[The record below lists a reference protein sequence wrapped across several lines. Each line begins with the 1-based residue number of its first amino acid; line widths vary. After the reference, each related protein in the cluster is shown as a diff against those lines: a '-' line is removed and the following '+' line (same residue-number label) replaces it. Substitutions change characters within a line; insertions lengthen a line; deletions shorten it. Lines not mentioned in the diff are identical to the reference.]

1 MKTGITLALIGVFV
15 LGTGGLYLFLNSG
28 NAAGGITVGDGA
40 LNIKFTAT
48 DGSTF
53 DLSQQRGKV
62 VVVDFITTSCPVCV
76 DEFDILRQIAG
87 DERVA
92 LISVN
97 LDSTSTLDLQQFSN
111 YYDLDWRI
119 GGSKQAGIDY
129 KVNAVPTI
137 LVIDKEGIIRY
148 RGFYTELSQLQQ
160 MINEYA

>member
-1 MKTGITLALIGVFV
+1 MIGVFI
-15 LGTGGLYLFLNSG
+15 LGTGGLYIFLNSG
-28 NAAGGITVGDGA
+28 NAAGGIAVGDEA

-53 DLSQQRGKV
+53 DLSQQGGKV

-76 DEFDILRQIAG
+76 DEFEILRQIAG
-87 DERVA
+87 DERVM
-92 LISVN
+92 LVSVN
-97 LDSTSTLDLQQFSN
+97 LDSTGTSDLRLFSS
-111 YYDLDWRI
+111 YYDLDWKI

-148 RGFYTELSQLQQ
+148 RGFYTELSHLQQ